1 MTKSAGAIEEILIDS
16 APGSTRVA
24 LLSGDRLVELW
35 IERASGGSSAAGI
48 PAADSLVGSIHL
60 GRVAK
65 LAPAIDAAFVEI
77 GHGSAGF
84 LAAGDAR
91 GALGRDGA
99 PLRTAAA
106 DREAPISR
114 LLGEGDALLVQVT
127 RDASGEKGPNLS
139 ARLALAGH
147 FLLLQPNR
155 PGIAFARRLAGDVE
169 RKRLEAAVAPL
180 VEPGE
185 GVLLRSAAMGA
196 TAKMLGDELQSLRAA
211 WREILRRASEARPP
225 ALLRAEDVAP
235 IRALRE
241 HAGPAL
247 RRVASNSRAILA
259 RVEDWLA
266 RYGFEDQTACR
277 LHRGHE
283 PIFAEHECE
292 EQIAEA
298 LEPVVTLPS
307 GGRLVVG
314 RLEALTA
321 IDVDSGRHEGGGRF
335 AESSL
340 AVNLE
345 AAGEIAR
352 QIRLRNLAGIIV
364 IDFIHTQSAAHR
376 ARVAKALAAAMA
388 EDPVAAQH
396 GGWTRLGLYELARE
410 RRRLSLEE
418 LMSGSGSGA

>member
-1 MTKSAGAIEEILIDS
+1 MTKPAGTIEEILIDA
-16 APGSTRVA
+16 APGETRVA

-35 IERASGGSSAAGI
+35 IEHAAGGS

-65 LAPAIDAAFVEI
+65 LAPAIDAAFVELA
-77 GHGSAGF
+77 HAPPGF

-99 PLRTAAA
+99 ALRAAAA
-106 DREAPISR
+106 DRDAPISR
-114 LLGEGDALLVQVT
+114 RLSEGDALLVQVT
-127 RDASGEKGPNLS
+127 RDAVGEKGPNLS

-155 PGIAFARRLAGDVE
+155 PGIAFARRLAGDEE
-169 RKRLEAAVAPL
+169 RKRLEAVLAPL
-180 VEPGE
+180 VEPNE
-185 GVLLRSAAMGA
+185 GVLLRSAAAGA
-196 TAKMLGDELQSLRAA
+196 AAKMLGDELQSLRAA
-211 WREILRRASEARPP
+211 WREILQRADKARPP
-225 ALLRAEDVAP
+225 ALLRAEDAVP

-247 RRVASNSRAILA
+247 RRIASNSRAILA
-259 RVEDWLA
+259 RIEDWLA
-266 RYGFEDQTACR
+266 RYGFAGRIACR

-283 PIFAEHECE
+283 PIFAAHECE

-298 LEPVVTLPS
+298 LEPVVALPS

-321 IDVDSGRHEGGGRF
+321 IDVDSGRHEGGGRL
-335 AESSL
+335 ADSSL

-376 ARVAKALAAAMA
+376 ARVAKALVAAMA

-396 GGWTRLGLYELARE
+396 GGWTRLGLYELTRE

-418 LMSGSGSGA
+418 LAGGGGSGA